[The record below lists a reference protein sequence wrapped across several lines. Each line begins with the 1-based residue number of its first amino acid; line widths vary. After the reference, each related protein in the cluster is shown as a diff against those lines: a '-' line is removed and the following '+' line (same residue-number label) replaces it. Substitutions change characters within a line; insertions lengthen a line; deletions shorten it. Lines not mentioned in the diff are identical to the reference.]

1 MNTFSE
7 MPVLRAMLMIMTG
20 RTHDLA
26 AFTALGIVVLNMTP
40 GPLTVS
46 TVIVAL
52 FANQIGSMVPDIDQP
67 TAPFWRSLPAGNI
80 FSRLFARAAG
90 GHRFIT
96 HSVIGVVGI
105 GYLAVLLLNFLDPI
119 LGSVDPSVVWWSF
132 MIGYFSHLFMD
143 MFTREGVPLLLPI
156 PVKFGLPPFKRLR
169 MTTGK
174 AIETW
179 VVFPTLILVNIALY
193 SMNHTEVIALV
204 KSII

>member
-1 MNTFSE
+1 
-7 MPVLRAMLMIMTG
+7 
-20 RTHDLA
+20 
-26 AFTALGIVVLNMTP
+26 
-40 GPLTVS
+40 
-46 TVIVAL
+46 
-52 FANQIGSMVPDIDQP
+52 
-67 TAPFWRSLPAGNI
+67 
-80 FSRLFARAAG
+80 
-90 GHRFIT
+90 
-96 HSVIGVVGI
+96 
-105 GYLAVLLLNFLDPI
+105 
-119 LGSVDPSVVWWSF
+119 